1 MRTLFQ
7 ALGAAAVLS
16 LAVLGARGGEEEDI
30 PLAKVPQKVITK
42 VKAKYP
48 GADLRSARR
57 GEEDKEVYYTV
68 VLEYKDDEYEVTL
81 TPEGEVTEVARD
93 IEIKDLPRAVS
104 EAVGKKY
111 PGAVL
116 KEASEVREPDEKGKL
131 TYYVELTTAEKK
143 ALAVTFDPKGQFVK
157 EEEVKEQKK

>member
-1 MRTLFQ
+1 MCTLFQ
-7 ALGAAAVLS
+7 SLGASAL
-16 LAVLGARGGEEEDI
+16 LAVIVLGVRGGEDEV
-30 PLAKVPQKVITK
+30 PLAKVPQKVIGT
-42 VKAKYP
+42 VKTKYP

-57 GEEDKEVYYTV
+57 GEEEKEVYYTV

-93 IEIKDLPRAVS
+93 IATGDLPGAVS

-111 PGAVL
+111 PGAVI
-116 KEASEVREPDEKGKL
+116 KEAAEVREPDEKGKL
-131 TYYVELTTAEKK
+131 TYYVELTTADKK

-157 EEEVKEQKK
+157 EEEIKEPKK